1 MENIAKT
8 TCTKV
13 FCKLKIEPWN
23 VFFWTKS
30 LNIFWFKTFPISDI
44 CSNICWWYLVFDGS
58 SRLSQNPLKLDCLL
72 VGGERVSPGLSS
84 LLLKQTSREL
94 ERFSLL
100 PAASSSPPTFP
111 LYCFQDKRKTKE
123 IIKIKPRLSSPPTAL
138 QSTWSNANLW
148 TTRSSRKKTKYYVW
162 VLPGAL
168 CGHHL
173 HNSHK
178 VGMVDL
184 VGCDTNTPFLFF
196 SRRRTLYYFF
206 NLIVPCV
213 LISSMALLGF
223 TLPPDSGEKLTLG
236 IFGTILSLKEMSTWA
251 GLSVKAN

>member
-1 MENIAKT
+1 MMILSGRGVLCPASA
-8 TCTKV
+8 
-13 FCKLKIEPWN
+13 IETLWSS
-23 VFFWTKS
+23 VLRRKGLS
-30 LNIFWFKTFPISDI
+30 R
-44 CSNICWWYLVFDGS
+44 
-58 SRLSQNPLKLDCLL
+58 SRLCCLNRLPENLRDSHSFAAYNFSSVPYQDKQTQRNEKWNQN
-72 VGGERVSPGLSS
+72 EQGLQSS
-84 LLLKQTSREL
+84 L
-94 ERFSLL
+94 
-100 PAASSSPPTFP
+100 PTP
-111 LYCFQDKRKTKE
+111 LQCQMLIFKK
-123 IIKIKPRLSSPPTAL
+123 
-138 QSTWSNANLW
+138 
-148 TTRSSRKKTKYYVW
+148 TRSSRKKTKYNVW

-178 VGMVDL
+178 VGMVEV
-184 VGCDTNTPFLFF
+184 VGCDTNTPLVFF

>member
-1 MENIAKT
+1 MYFFGQKISIFFGLKHFLFLLSAQTFADGILCLMAAADWAKT
-8 TCTKV
+8 RWSSIVCWLEEK
-13 FCKLKIEPWN
+13 E
-23 VFFWTKS
+23 S
-30 LNIFWFKTFPISDI
+30 LP
-44 CSNICWWYLVFDGS
+44 
-58 SRLSQNPLKLDCLL
+58 
-72 VGGERVSPGLSS
+72 VSAS

-100 PAASSSPPTFP
+100 PPASSSRPTFP

-138 QSTWSNANLW
+138 QLPWSNANLW
-148 TTRSSRKKTKYYVW
+148 TTRSSRKKTKYNVW

-184 VGCDTNTPFLFF
+184 VGCDTNTPFVFF